1 MAQVVVVDDHPIAR
15 MAVRYLLEQNGHTV
29 LAESADG
36 REAVT
41 LIQQQQPDIVIIDI
55 DLPSLDGIEVVKSLR
70 DQSFP
75 GKIIVISGKNENVYA
90 VQSLRSGA
98 NGFVSKKTDMPEIVS
113 AIQATQSGYGYFPL
127 GGFMQQMEQEST
139 LAEKKMIESLS
150 PQEFQ
155 VFHHIIK
162 GLNNMRIAARMGVS
176 NKTVSTYKSR
186 LMDKLHCKTMSDL
199 FAFVHRNQMEAS

>member
-90 VQSLRSGA
+90 AQRRQWLC
-98 NGFVSKKTDMPEIVS
+98 
-113 AIQATQSGYGYFPL
+113 Q
-127 GGFMQQMEQEST
+127 
-139 LAEKKMIESLS
+139 
-150 PQEFQ
+150 
-155 VFHHIIK
+155 
-162 GLNNMRIAARMGVS
+162 
-176 NKTVSTYKSR
+176 
-186 LMDKLHCKTMSDL
+186 
-199 FAFVHRNQMEAS
+199 